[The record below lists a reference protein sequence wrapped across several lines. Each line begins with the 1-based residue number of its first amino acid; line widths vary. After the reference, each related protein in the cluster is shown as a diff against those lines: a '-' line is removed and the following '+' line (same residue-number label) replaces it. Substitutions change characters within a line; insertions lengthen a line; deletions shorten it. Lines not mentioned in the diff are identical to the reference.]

1 MQFAKNKVKVLIP
14 KNIKKFVN
22 YFLVPI
28 LLIWLGVNLY
38 NQITNQANKAE
49 AWQNIKQAFIGTKS
63 WEIYTASVLMFLN
76 WGIEAFKWQLLINP
90 LQKINFSTAFKAV
103 FAGTS
108 FAVNTPNRVG
118 EYFGRMIYIEEGKR
132 LQSVPLTIAGSF
144 SQVIITLVVGTIGL
158 FFYIQLNE
166 NTANASIS
174 SFWLKIFTI
183 GCAFVSI
190 ICLLIYFKLNWL
202 ISGLTKIPFLSK
214 YAYFF
219 KKVDELSNSILIKA
233 LLLSLFRYCV
243 FITQYILI
251 ANAFGLEANL
261 QTVTILIAVQFLVM
275 SIVPSFVIIEAGIRS
290 TVSIEVFKVVTT
302 NTAAIFATSTFIW
315 LLNLMIPAIIGV
327 ILLIGK
333 KVFRK

>member
-1 MQFAKNKVKVLIP
+1 VKILIP
-14 KNIKKFVN
+14 KNIKIFVN

-49 AWQNIKQAFIGTKS
+49 AWQNIKQAFVGVKS
-63 WEIYTASVLMFLN
+63 WEIYAASALMLLN
-76 WGIEAFKWQLLINP
+76 WGIEALKWQLLIKP
-90 LQKINFSTAFKAV
+90 LQKINFTTAFKAV

-118 EYFGRMIYIEEGKR
+118 EYFGRMIYVEEGKR

-144 SQVIITLVVGTIGL
+144 SQLIITLVVGTIGL

-166 NTANASIS
+166 NAASASIS

-183 GCAFVSI
+183 GCAFVSVV
-190 ICLLIYFKLNWL
+190 CLLIYFKMSWL
-202 ISGLTKIPFLSK
+202 ISGITKIPFLNK
-214 YAYFF
+214 YTFFF
-219 KKVDELSNSILIKA
+219 KKVDELNNAVLVKV
-233 LLLSLFRYCV
+233 LLLSLFRYGV

-251 ANAFGLEANL
+251 SNAFGVDGNL
-261 QTVTILIAVQFLVM
+261 QTLTTLIAVQFLVM

-290 TVSIEVFKVVTT
+290 TVSIEVFRVVTT
-302 NTAAIFATSTFIW
+302 NTAAIFVTSTFIW

-327 ILLIGK
+327 VLLIGK
-333 KVFRK
+333 RVFRK